1 MVKADA
7 IDRTKAIGMATATS
21 IALVVSRANVAQ
33 AGDADAGTDVDLTTG
48 IEGGSQ
54 TAAGTTQEGT
64 TLFGDGGIFST
75 ITNILLFLVGA
86 ISVIMLVIGGIRYV
100 VSGGDQ
106 QAVTNAKNTILYAI
120 VGIVVAF
127 LAFAA
132 VQFVSNQLE
141 ATSTGPAAGP

>member
-1 MVKADA
+1 MLKAET
-7 IDRTKAIGMATATS
+7 INNTKAIGVVGVTTAALLLAKSGNVFAEDATS
-21 IALVVSRANVAQ
+21 LEGGIAGGSDAA
-33 AGDADAGTDVDLTTG
+33 AGD
-48 IEGGSQ
+48 
-54 TAAGTTQEGT
+54 TQQGT
-64 TLFGDGGIFST
+64 TLFGEENSIFRT

-120 VGIVVAF
+120 VGIIVAF

-132 VQFVSNQLE
+132 VNFVSTQLN
-141 ATSTGPAAGP
+141 TTNAGA

>member
-1 MVKADA
+1 MVKADV
-7 IDRTKAIGMATATS
+7 IDRTKSIGLVTATS
-21 IALVVSRANVAQ
+21 VAMLLASKGASVYAQ
-33 AGDADAGTDVDLTTG
+33 DVDLSTG
-48 IEGGSQ
+48 IEGGSE
-54 TAAGTTQEGT
+54 TAQGDTQEGT
-64 TLFGDGGIFST
+64 TLFGDDGGLFRT

-141 ATSTGPAAGP
+141 ATSSGGA

>member
-1 MVKADA
+1 MLKADT
-7 IDRTKAIGMATATS
+7 INRTKNIG
-21 IALVVSRANVAQ
+21 LVSMTTVAVLLASRSKVL
-33 AGDADAGTDVDLTTG
+33 GTDSADVDLTRG
-48 IEGGSQ
+48 IEGGSED
-54 TAAGTTQEGT
+54 AAGTTQEGT
-64 TLFGDGGIFST
+64 TLFGGDNSIFRT
-75 ITNILLFLVGA
+75 VTNILLFLVGA

-141 ATSTGPAAGP
+141 STQTAPAG

>member
-1 MVKADA
+1 
-7 IDRTKAIGMATATS
+7 MAKNELISKSKGLGLVAATS
-21 IALVVSRANVAQ
+21 AVLIATSGIAKAQ
-33 AGDADAGTDVDLTTG
+33 DFAGGIDAGSD
-48 IEGGSQ
+48 
-54 TAAGTTQEGT
+54 TAAGTTQAGT
-64 TLFGDGGIFST
+64 SLFGAGGLFRT

-127 LAFAA
+127 LAYAA
-132 VQFVSNQLE
+132 VAFVSSQLE
-141 ATSTGPAAGP
+141 AGVT